1 MSEELFRNRLTL
13 IARKGM
19 FRTLSNNQ
27 GHLKQTF
34 GPYPL
39 SELISFSQ
47 SSIAVEF
54 KKGEKPSI
62 MLKLFFSTAKWCK
75 HRLNRRVI
83 KYGQIEVLLSTIWI
97 FTKIDTIGTKNLC
110 TSCGQLMPYVGQ
122 EFAKSLQNG
131 LSSMV
136 VWISYVFLLRG
147 PHYRVHWH
155 KSLTL
160 KACVYPNSWSQ
171 GIWMLPRKG
180 T

>member
-13 IARKGM
+13 NARKGM

-97 FTKIDTIGTKNLC
+97 FMKINAIGTKTRAQVVVSWCLMSGRNLPNRCKTDYPVWLCGSHMCFFSVVLITEC
-110 TSCGQLMPYVGQ
+110 T
-122 EFAKSLQNG
+122 
-131 LSSMV
+131 
-136 VWISYVFLLRG
+136 
-147 PHYRVHWH
+147 
-155 KSLTL
+155 
-160 KACVYPNSWSQ
+160 
-171 GIWMLPRKG
+171 G
-180 T
+180 TNH